1 MKKFTKR
8 TYESEKQFNK
18 ASKKLEKKGFK
29 VSSSTVNNGK
39 YIVEYQTRS

>member
-29 VSSSTVNNGK
+29 VLNNTISNGK
-39 YIVEYQTRS
+39 YVVEYQTRS